1 MLPRSISK
9 LHISLIHATPTHVHQ
24 HTCFML
30 LTASAFQYEM
40 LFLNRKDVSIS
51 LQIVFILYLATHC
64 ELECKRRWRGRR
76 KDNMCEEAK
85 DNVNHIN
92 NLKQFSG
99 HKFVWDQLWRLV
111 TQSWIVGG
119 LEKRSISA
127 FFGCNLHTL
136 NFFWFL
142 FFLAAQLFL
151 TIGLWV
157 RPFDTVGFQE
167 SYQSYC
173 EMKCN
178 YVSVSGCE
186 PKGVWLKLNE

>member
-1 MLPRSISK
+1 
-9 LHISLIHATPTHVHQ
+9 
-24 HTCFML
+24 ML

-40 LFLNRKDVSIS
+40 LFVNLKDVSIS
-51 LQIVFILYLATHC
+51 LQIVFFLYLATRC

-85 DNVNHIN
+85 DNVNHTN

-99 HKFVWDQLWRLV
+99 HKFVWDQLWGLV

-142 FFLAAQLFL
+142 FFWQHNYSLQLACELDLLTQLDSRSHIRVIVKWNVI
-151 TIGLWV
+151 TC
-157 RPFDTVGFQE
+157 Q
-167 SYQSYC
+167 
-173 EMKCN
+173 
-178 YVSVSGCE
+178 
-186 PKGVWLKLNE
+186 